1 MEDVWHGSVWQE
13 FPNADDGSGIYTSH
27 LGHLVFS
34 LYLDWF
40 NAEGSS
46 NQGKHNSVGAIV
58 LICLNLPPTQRYKVE
73 NVFLFGI
80 TSGFNEPHLDKHPF
94 APKPGLPN
102 KGKRKRVDTETKNST
117 SNVPPKRIRA
127 AALKRNGREE
137 PTSTSRRLPT
147 GSASS
152 SSTEATSDLAATHF
166 YQLRL
171 WKNGMCD
178 LTEELTTDSDDE
190 DL

>member
-1 MEDVWHGSVWQE
+1 MCFLSLVSSAAKLKDVQNKEREWQE
-13 FPNADDGSGIYTSH
+13 DQTH
-27 LGHLVFS
+27 
-34 LYLDWF
+34 
-40 NAEGSS
+40 
-46 NQGKHNSVGAIV
+46 
-58 LICLNLPPTQRYKVE
+58 TQ
-73 NVFLFGI
+73 
-80 TSGFNEPHLDKHPF
+80 HPF

-102 KGKRKRVDTETKNST
+102 KGKRKHVDTETKNST

-171 WKNGMCD
+171 WKKGMCD
-178 LTEELTTDSDDE
+178 LTEELTKDSDDE